1 MDEQGLQ
8 TAIAVIQE
16 KIHNIFE
23 IVQGIKKDLEKKYIT
38 RQEFDP
44 VKKIVYGLVGAIL
57 LGVTGT
63 ILAMVLQR

>member
-23 IVQGIKKDLEKKYIT
+23 IVQGIKKDLEKKYVT